1 MTPLFDTHAHYNDR
15 KFDADREEL
24 FSEMTKPNEVN
35 PFGVEFILNC
45 GTDIQTS
52 KECVELAESHSF
64 LIAAVGYHPHEAS
77 EYTPEAREEIKKL
90 ASLDKV
96 VAIGEMGLDYHY
108 DFSPRDVQKQVFSD
122 QLDLAEE
129 LNMPVIIH
137 DREAHGDVMDI
148 LSTHK
153 NSFGV
158 FHSYSGSGE
167 MAKQVVNMGFYVS
180 YSGPLTFTNA
190 VNLRESV
197 KYVPLDRLLIETDAP
212 YLTPVPY
219 RGKRNNSSKMY
230 ETLKKLAELKNIPVD
245 ELAKI
250 TSDNAKRIF
259 GIDKVM

>member
-1 MTPLFDTHAHYNDR
+1 MTPLFDTHAHYNDN
-15 KFDADREEL
+15 KFDADREQL
-24 FSEMTKPNEVN
+24 FSEMITPNEVN
-35 PFGVEFILNC
+35 PLGVEYILNC
-45 GTDIQTS
+45 GTDTETS
-52 KECVELAESHSF
+52 KECVKLAGSYSF
-64 LIAAVGYHPHEAS
+64 LVAAVGFHPHEAS
-77 EYTPEAREEIKKL
+77 RYTIESREEIKKL
-90 ASLDKV
+90 AASDKV

-108 DFSPRDVQKQVFSD
+108 DFSPREVQKQVFSD

-148 LSTHK
+148 LSAHK
-153 NSFGV
+153 NSFGI

-167 MAKQVVNMGFYVS
+167 MAKQVIKMGFYVS
-180 YSGPLTFTNA
+180 YSGSLTFNSA

-219 RGKRNNSSKMY
+219 RGKRNDSSKMY
-230 ETLKKLAELKNIPVD
+230 ETLKKLAELKEIPID

-259 GIDKVM
+259 GMSK